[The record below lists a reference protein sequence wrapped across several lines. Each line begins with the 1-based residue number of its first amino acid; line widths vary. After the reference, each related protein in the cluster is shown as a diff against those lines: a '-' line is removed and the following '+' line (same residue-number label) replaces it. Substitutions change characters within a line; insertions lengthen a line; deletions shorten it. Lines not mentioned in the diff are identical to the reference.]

1 MVAAPAC
8 EAEAEPSPPPPRRT
22 MLTRTPLLLLALCL
36 GACAAVPAASEG
48 GASKAERLQAQA
60 EQNMRQADATIDQ
73 LQNDMKRM
81 DTFADEVR
89 RNLDEEAKAKQDL
102 SHALGYFHRQMELS
116 SDERDV
122 SHGRVSRLEDEVT
135 ALQRKVH
142 QLEGQ
147 LETCHKDKVRAAA
160 LTPLPPEA
168 KRLCPGGW
176 PPKSALPS
184 NFALPLKSAS

>member
-1 MVAAPAC
+1 
-8 EAEAEPSPPPPRRT
+8 
-22 MLTRTPLLLLALCL
+22 MLTRTHLLLLALCL
-36 GACAAVPAASEG
+36 GACTAVPAASEG
-48 GASKAERLQAQA
+48 GAAQAERLQAQA

-122 SHGRVSRLEDEVT
+122 AHGRVSRLEAEVT
-135 ALQRKVH
+135 ALQRKAH

-147 LETCHKDKVRAAA
+147 LETCHKDRVRAAA
-160 LTPLPPEA
+160 LTPP
-168 KRLCPGGW
+168 RTQ
-176 PPKSALPS
+176 
-184 NFALPLKSAS
+184 ASRSPRVAGL